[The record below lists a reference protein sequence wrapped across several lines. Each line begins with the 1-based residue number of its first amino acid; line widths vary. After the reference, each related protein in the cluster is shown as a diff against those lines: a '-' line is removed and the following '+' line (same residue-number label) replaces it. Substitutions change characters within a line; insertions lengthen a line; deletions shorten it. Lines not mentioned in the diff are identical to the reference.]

1 MKNLN
6 FVALDFETANTY
18 RRSACSIGMV
28 KVEDGKIVD
37 EYYSLIKPTPFRFE
51 PINTRIHGLS
61 EIDCLNAPDF
71 NELWPAISTWFENQN
86 IVGHNVSFERS
97 VLKHISLDCNIDFK
111 IQGFICS
118 LKISKE
124 KLPEMDSY
132 KLSKIYGY
140 LFNKKL
146 KHHHALEDARDSAE
160 IMITLLSDNGEI
172 SKLRWSGQTKGE
184 INPIDLA
191 PQLME
196 TYQLLLEEKSIQE
209 IAIIRALTVGT
220 IINHFEK
227 IVDKKGAACIQ
238 HIKPDD
244 EIIMKVYEAITELE
258 DNTLLKP
265 IYEYLNASVSY
276 DDIKISLLFLE

>member
-6 FVALDFETANTY
+6 FVALDFETANAY

-51 PINTRIHGLS
+51 PINTKIHGLS

-71 NELWPAISTWFENQN
+71 NELWPAIYSWFENQN

-132 KLSKIYGY
+132 KLSKIYEY

-146 KHHHALEDARDSAE
+146 KHHHALEDARASAE

-172 SKLRWSGQTKGE
+172 SKLRKSGQIKAE
-184 INPIDLA
+184 ITPIDLT

-227 IVDKKGAACIQ
+227 IVDKKGTACIQ

-265 IYEYLNASVSY
+265 IYEYLNESVSY

>member
-6 FVALDFETANTY
+6 FVALDFETANAY

-51 PINTRIHGLS
+51 PINTKIHGLS

-71 NELWPAISTWFENQN
+71 NELWPAIYSWFENQN

-146 KHHHALEDARDSAE
+146 KHHHALEDARASAE

-172 SKLRWSGQTKGE
+172 SKLRNSGQTKGE
-184 INPIDLA
+184 INPIDLT

-265 IYEYLNASVSY
+265 IYEYLNESVSY

>member
-6 FVALDFETANTY
+6 FVALDFETANAY

-51 PINTRIHGLS
+51 PINTKIHGLS

-71 NELWPAISTWFENQN
+71 NELWPAIYSWFENQN

-97 VLKHISLDCNIDFK
+97 VLKHISWDCNIDFK

-146 KHHHALEDARDSAE
+146 KHHHALEDARASAE

-172 SKLRWSGQTKGE
+172 SKLRKSGQIKAE
-184 INPIDLA
+184 ITPIDLT

-227 IVDKKGAACIQ
+227 IVDKKGTACIQ

-265 IYEYLNASVSY
+265 IYEYLNESVSY

>member
-6 FVALDFETANTY
+6 FVALDFETANAY

-28 KVEDGKIVD
+28 KVENGNIVD
-37 EYYSLIKPTPFRFE
+37 EFYSLIKPTPFRFE
-51 PINTRIHGLS
+51 LINTRIHGLS
-61 EIDCLNAPDF
+61 EVDCLHAPDF
-71 NELWPAISTWFENQN
+71 NELWPDISSWFENQY

-97 VLKHISLDCNIDFK
+97 VMKHISLDCNIDFK
-111 IQGFICS
+111 IQDFICS

-146 KHHHALEDARDSAE
+146 KHHHALEDARASAE
-160 IMITLLSDNGEI
+160 IIITLLGDGEM
-172 SKLRWSGQTKGE
+172 SKLRKPGQPAEEKDP
-184 INPIDLA
+184 NDLT
-191 PQLME
+191 PQLIE
-196 TYQLLLEEKSIQE
+196 TYQLLLEEKSIHE
-209 IAIIRALTVGT
+209 IAIIRGFTIGT
-220 IINHFEK
+220 INNHIEK
-227 IVDKKGAACIQ
+227 IVNKKGTACIE

-265 IYEYLNASVSY
+265 IYEYLNESVSY

>member
-1 MKNLN
+1 LPKNN
-6 FVALDFETANTY
+6 PKAIP
-18 RRSACSIGMV
+18 R
-28 KVEDGKIVD
+28 
-37 EYYSLIKPTPFRFE
+37 
-51 PINTRIHGLS
+51 TRG
-61 EIDCLNAPDF
+61 
-71 NELWPAISTWFENQN
+71 
-86 IVGHNVSFERS
+86 VV
-97 VLKHISLDCNIDFK
+97 
-111 IQGFICS
+111 
-118 LKISKE
+118 KISKE

-146 KHHHALEDARDSAE
+146 KHHHALEDARASAE

-172 SKLRWSGQTKGE
+172 SKLRNSGQTKGE
-184 INPIDLA
+184 INPIDLT

-227 IVDKKGAACIQ
+227 IVDKKGTACIQ

-265 IYEYLNASVSY
+265 IYEYLNESVSY

>member
-6 FVALDFETANTY
+6 FVALDFETANAY

-51 PINTRIHGLS
+51 PINTKIHGLS

-71 NELWPAISTWFENQN
+71 NELWPAIYSWFENQN

-146 KHHHALEDARDSAE
+146 KHHHALEDARASAE

-172 SKLRWSGQTKGE
+172 SKLRKSGQIKAE
-184 INPIDLA
+184 ITPIDLT

-227 IVDKKGAACIQ
+227 IVDKKGTACIQ

-265 IYEYLNASVSY
+265 IYEYLNESVSY